1 VRDLDEQRR
10 ATCSRKTNETEVE
23 VTIAVDGSGQAEVS
37 TGIGMLDHLLNG
49 FARHGC
55 FDLWVRAAG
64 DLHVDAHHTVEDVA
78 IALGRALNEALGEK
92 RGLVRMGSAYAP
104 LDEALALAVVDLSG
118 RGHAEVDLPLQG
130 QDLGGLPG
138 DLVRHFAETMALEG
152 RFTLHLRLLAGL
164 NGHHCAEA
172 AFKAL
177 GRALDAASRLD
188 PRLGG
193 AIPSTKGTLTE

>member
-1 VRDLDEQRR
+1 MEQLRR
-10 ATCSRKTNETEVE
+10 ASCSRKTNETEVE
-23 VTIAVDGSGQAEVS
+23 VTLAVDGSGQAEVS
-37 TGIGMLDHLLNG
+37 TGIGMLDHLLSG

-55 FDLWVRAAG
+55 FDLRVRASG

-92 RGLVRMGSAYAP
+92 RGIVRMGSAYAP

-118 RGHAEVDLPLQG
+118 RGYAEVDLPLLAEV
-130 QDLGGLPG
+130 LGGLPG

-152 RFTLHLRLLAGL
+152 RFTLHLRLLAGR
-164 NGHHCAEA
+164 NGHHSAEA

-193 AIPSTKGTLTE
+193 TVPSTKGTLTE